1 MGIYKKRGKYIYFID
16 IKNKRGKFTCE
27 EFVDEN
33 DIITGQMVGK
43 EPFGDVYLMKIQARN
58 HAHIVCIE
66 VYTKLVNKGYDITKY
81 MKKYL

>member
-1 MGIYKKRGKYIYFID
+1 MDVYKKRGKYIYFID

-33 DIITGQMVGK
+33 DIITGQMVGI
-43 EPFGDVYLMKIQARN
+43 EPFGDVYLMKTQDRY
-58 HAHIVCIE
+58 HTHVVCIE
-66 VYTKLVNKGYDITKY
+66 VYEKLVNKGYDIEKY

>member
-1 MGIYKKRGKYIYFID
+1 MAVYKICGKYIYFID

-27 EFVDEN
+27 EFIDASDVV
-33 DIITGQMVGK
+33 TGKVVGK
-43 EPFGDVYLMKIQARN
+43 EPFCDVYLMKIQSRN

-66 VYTKLVNKGYDITKY
+66 VYTKLVNKGYDIEKY